1 MPDEESARGMLE
13 GLGVGRQDLAG
24 VDDTW
29 IGPLRA
35 CGHGSPLLVAVA
47 SRRYQG
53 TGDTVSSSSEGDWC
67 Y

>member
-35 CGHGSPLLVAVA
+35 CGHGLPAV
-47 SRRYQG
+47 SRSG
-53 TGDTVSSSSEGDWC
+53 IPTLSGDG
-67 Y
+67 